1 MTLLATHRL
10 SKDFGG
16 VHAVRDVDLV
26 VELGAITAVIGPNGA
41 GKTSLFNLLCGVLP
55 PSSGRISFLDHD
67 VTGWSVSRIA
77 ALGMARTFQNLE
89 LFRGLTVRENVQV
102 GAHRHLHAGVV
113 SAALRLPRHGR
124 AEREASRRADR
135 ACERLGLSEVRDR
148 LATALPYGLQR
159 RVELARAVAAEPKL
173 LLLDEPMAGLSGAE
187 AATVAEMV
195 SGLVA
200 DGLTVL
206 LVEHHMDTV
215 MRISDRVVVMNFGE
229 ILADGAPAEVQ
240 ADPAVIE
247 AYLGSSDDEDAA

>member
-1 MTLLATHRL
+1 MTLLVTHQL

-16 VHAVRDVDLV
+16 VQAVRNVDLV
-26 VELGAITAVIGPNGA
+26 VEPDAITAVIGPNGA

-55 PSSGRISFLDHD
+55 PSSGSITFLDHD

-89 LFRGLTVRENVQV
+89 LFHGLTVRENVQV
-102 GAHRHLHAGVV
+102 GAHRHLRTGVL

-124 AEREASRRADR
+124 AEREASRRADE
-135 ACERLGLSEVRDR
+135 ACVRLGLVEVVDQ
-148 LATALPYGLQR
+148 LATALPYGMQR
-159 RVELARAVAAEPKL
+159 RVELARAVAADPTL
-173 LLLDEPMAGLSGAE
+173 LLLDEPMAGLSGREAE
-187 AATVAEMV
+187 TVAAMIR
-195 SGLVA
+195 GLVA
-200 DGLTVL
+200 DGLAIL

-229 ILADGAPAEVQ
+229 VLADGAPAAVQ

-247 AYLGSSDDEDAA
+247 AYLGSDDSDAA